1 MRHPARSLLP
11 RANPFHLALLAQA
24 LQGLYKEHSRGAETV
39 LGRSA
44 KAALEDWGQL
54 DGKNYV
60 RRARHAL
67 ARASSWLGAL

>member
-1 MRHPARSLLP
+1 
-11 RANPFHLALLAQA
+11 LAQA